1 MEAEKM
7 YRPIYNSSTTNQPAT
22 LSKGSLGSRAGAA
35 ALLVLLM
42 TASAFGIPLTAEV
55 SKLATTA
62 SAAIGSRRP
71 VKTRTAYVRDSHMRI
86 IGTLRCGETF
96 EIFRSAL
103 SGHFYGR
110 AFGQVNKEGYVKGEH
125 LLGPGERL
133 MCD

>member
-1 MEAEKM
+1 MEVGKM
-7 YRPIYNSSTTNQPAT
+7 YRPIYNSSTVNQPAT
-22 LSKGSLGSRAGAA
+22 LSKGSLRGRAGAA
-35 ALLVLLM
+35 TLLVLLII
-42 TASAFGIPLTAEV
+42 ASAFGIPLAAGV
-55 SKLATTA
+55 SKPATTA
-62 SAAIGSRRP
+62 NVAIGSRRP

-96 EIFRSAL
+96 EIFRSAQ

-133 MCD
+133 KCD